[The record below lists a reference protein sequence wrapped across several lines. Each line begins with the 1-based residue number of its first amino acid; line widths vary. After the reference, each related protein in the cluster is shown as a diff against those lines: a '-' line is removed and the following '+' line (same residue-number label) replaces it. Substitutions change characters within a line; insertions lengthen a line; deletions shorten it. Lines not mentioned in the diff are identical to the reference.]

1 MTIPY
6 WQWRSAIAMIAGV
19 LLSADLAVAQQPT
32 PRKAAADPSTMDLEQ
47 LMKIEVV
54 VAGSKRV
61 QQTRDVASFVSV
73 VTAAD
78 IKQHGYRT
86 LSAVLKTL
94 TGFYLSDDRAYTF
107 IGVRGFQRSG
117 DYNSRVL

>member
-1 MTIPY
+1 M
-6 WQWRSAIAMIAGV
+6 AGA
-19 LLSADLAVAQQPT
+19 LLSASVASAQQPM
-32 PRKAAADPSTMDLEQ
+32 PPPNKATVDPSTMDLEQ

-94 TGFYLSDDRAYTF
+94 TGFYLSDDRHFTF
-107 IGVRGFQRSG
+107 LGVRGFGRAG
-117 DYNSRVL
+117 DTTHACWC

>member
-1 MTIPY
+1 MEV
-6 WQWRSAIAMIAGV
+6 AI
-19 LLSADLAVAQQPT
+19 SQHRADRRRVHFRQLCRCP
-32 PRKAAADPSTMDLEQ
+32 AADPTAQTAADASTLDLEQ

-54 VAGSKRV
+54 VAGSKRA

-86 LSAVLKTL
+86 LSAVLNTL
-94 TGFYLSDDRAYTF
+94 PVFTFPTTATSRSWVFADSGAPETITRACWC
-107 IGVRGFQRSG
+107 
-117 DYNSRVL
+117 

>member
-6 WQWRSAIAMIAGV
+6 WQWRSAIAVLISGV
-19 LLSADLAVAQQPT
+19 LISASVASAQQRT
-32 PRKAAADPSTMDLEQ
+32 PPPIKAAVDPSTMDLEQ
-47 LMKIEVV
+47 LMKIEVG
-54 VAGSKRV
+54 VAGSKRG
-61 QQTRDVASFVSV
+61 QQTREVASFVSV

-94 TGFYLSDDRAYTF
+94 PSFYVSDDRNYSF
-107 IGVRGFQRSG
+107 IGV
-117 DYNSRVL
+117 